1 MAYVPDLD
9 VLLTAGYRVEEEGIV
24 YDVEPF
30 DLGPVVLPT
39 GRVVGCDPLVAQ
51 ATPFVDEVAP
61 GRYELRAWVAILS
74 EDGVESQRRIAALQ
88 LVVRDEPV
96 AAWSMALLPGQ
107 DMAALGEG
115 EFFGYGVDA
124 GTGTLADQ
132 VAIEALSQW
141 DYERIEDAFIPAQIP
156 TDPIEA
162 VIATVVDE
170 LTAANVYVV
179 GSGWGDGT
187 YATYVGRN
195 KDGQIAGFVTDF
207 RVIPGKQ

>member
-9 VLLTAGYRVEEEGIV
+9 VLLTAGYRVEDDGVV

-30 DLGPVVLPT
+30 DLGAVVLPT

-107 DMAALGEG
+107 DMATLGEG
-115 EFFGYGVDA
+115 ESFGYGVDA

-132 VAIEALSQW
+132 VSLTRRSSATSSRSRRFSSAIS
-141 DYERIEDAFIPAQIP
+141 
-156 TDPIEA
+156 
-162 VIATVVDE
+162 
-170 LTAANVYVV
+170 VV
-179 GSGWGDGT
+179 GRSSRSP
-187 YATYVGRN
+187 ASASACRIQLRN
-195 KDGQIAGFVTDF
+195 AS
-207 RVIPGKQ
+207 